1 MAMQIPVVSTSHAND
16 GIKATHKRE
25 IMIADNPN
33 DFAQATV
40 MLLKRRP
47 WREKIAK
54 NARVFVEEK
63 FSWERNL
70 DKLNE
75 VIAVLK

>member
-1 MAMQIPVVSTSHAND
+1 M
-16 GIKATHKRE
+16 RE
-25 IMIADNPN
+25 IMIADDPN